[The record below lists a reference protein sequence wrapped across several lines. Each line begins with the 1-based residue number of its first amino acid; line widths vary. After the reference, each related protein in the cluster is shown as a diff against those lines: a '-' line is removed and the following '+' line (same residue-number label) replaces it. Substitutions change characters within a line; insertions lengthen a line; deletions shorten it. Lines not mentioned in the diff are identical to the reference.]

1 MKVAHISDIHLTE
14 NGRIIWGA
22 DTMSH
27 FNKLIS
33 VLANY
38 HIDAIIL
45 SGDLS
50 DDGSEWSYDY
60 LDSAFSKLGIPTY
73 CCMGN
78 HDSFENFSRMKYI
91 KHTISFCYVGWK
103 FILLNSVIKDETEPG
118 KNKSRGFLNSESLL
132 TLRNELKVNMPTAIF
147 FHHPPIEPGGWLN
160 RRLLENRDAFNELI
174 KVSNVKLVGYG
185 HIHYATKSLID
196 NILYTSAPSIGFG
209 FDKDLPK
216 FQIADSTEGF
226 NIITFEKDTA
236 EIEIVLI

>member
-22 DTMSH
+22 DTMFH

-33 VLANY
+33 VLANHY
-38 HIDAIIL
+38 LDAIII

-91 KHTISFCYVGWK
+91 KQTDCFCLEGWK
-103 FILLNSVIKDETEPG
+103 FILLNSVIKDESEPG
-118 KNKSRGFLNSESLL
+118 KNKSRGFLNSDCLL
-132 TLRNELKVNMPTAIF
+132 TLRNELKNNMPTAVF

-160 RRLLENRDAFNELI
+160 RRLLENRVAFNELI
-174 KVSNVKLVGYG
+174 KGTSVRLVAYG

-196 NILYTSAPSIGFG
+196 NIHYTSAPGIGFG

-216 FQIADSTEGF
+216 FQIADGTEGF
-226 NIITFEKDTA
+226 NIITFENNTA
-236 EIEIVLI
+236 DIETVLI